1 MFDKVMNLATH
12 DVGDDKNTYLKFE
25 VNPSRNKEVIVTYY
39 NFSGNF

>member
-1 MFDKVMNLATH
+1 MFDKVLNLATH
-12 DVGDDKNTYLKFE
+12 DVGDDNKHSFE